1 LHEPSNSSLRSRRAQ
16 SSRSERQHKA
26 WGASPRINE
35 SKIDVEPA
43 KRATAC
49 DAFGLSP
56 TSRAQSRFLRIL
68 GLAPQ
73 ALYCRLL
80 RRLGVALIL
89 VLITSTTF
97 FSNGAAAGWR
107 IASEP
112 ELRKVIPGRAPVIK
126 ENIETEFRTASGVT
140 DGRGKFIAGVVMI
153 TAGYSAEGKY
163 SHFFVAQVPMKV
175 GEFSLE
181 PGEYVFGYQRKTPD
195 SITVTFYRA
204 SSGDTVGEVEAFR
217 NRKSSM
223 VRALLIQ
230 PATGGKGTIQVGRFV
245 FDYHVD

>member
-1 LHEPSNSSLRSRRAQ
+1 MYELSTSTAAIAANRTERGSAGSSF
-16 SSRSERQHKA
+16 RQ
-26 WGASPRINE
+26 E
-35 SKIDVEPA
+35 
-43 KRATAC
+43 
-49 DAFGLSP
+49 GLSP
-56 TSRAQSRFLRIL
+56 TLTRRYRARFCAACGATLLLLISMVVF
-68 GLAPQ
+68 GNAAP
-73 ALYCRLL
+73 
-80 RRLGVALIL
+80 
-89 VLITSTTF
+89 
-97 FSNGAAAGWR
+97 AGWR

-126 ENIETEFRTASGVT
+126 ENIESEFRTASAVT

-163 SHFFVAQVPMKV
+163 SHFFVAQVPVKV

>member
-1 LHEPSNSSLRSRRAQ
+1 MKFVNTSL
-16 SSRSERQHKA
+16 
-26 WGASPRINE
+26 
-35 SKIDVEPA
+35 
-43 KRATAC
+43 
-49 DAFGLSP
+49 
-56 TSRAQSRFLRIL
+56 
-68 GLAPQ
+68 
-73 ALYCRLL
+73 
-80 RRLGVALIL
+80 LIL
-89 VLITSTTF
+89 LTWTIGVSVP
-97 FSNGAAAGWR
+97 APAGWR

-112 ELRKVIPGRAPVIK
+112 ELRKVIPARAPVIK

-163 SHFFVAQVPMKV
+163 SHFFITQVPIKFE
-175 GEFSLE
+175 EFSLE

-204 SSGDTVGEVEAFR
+204 SSGDTIGEIEAFR

-230 PATGGKGTIQVGRFV
+230 PATGGRGTIQIGRFV
-245 FDYHVD
+245 FDYRLA

>member
-1 LHEPSNSSLRSRRAQ
+1 M
-16 SSRSERQHKA
+16 
-26 WGASPRINE
+26 
-35 SKIDVEPA
+35 
-43 KRATAC
+43 KRT
-49 DAFGLSP
+49 LSP
-56 TSRAQSRFLRIL
+56 
-68 GLAPQ
+68 
-73 ALYCRLL
+73 ALSLL
-80 RRLGVALIL
+80 L
-89 VLITSTTF
+89 VIGAVS
-97 FSNGAAAGWR
+97 FSNAAAGWR

-112 ELRKVIPGRAPVIK
+112 ELRKIIPARAPVIK

-140 DGRGKFIAGVVMI
+140 DGQGKFIAGVVMI

-163 SHFFVAQVPMKV
+163 SHFFIAQVPVKI
-175 GEFSLE
+175 GEFSLA

-230 PATGGKGTIQVGRFV
+230 PATGGRGTIQVGRFI